1 MTSNNIIINKK
12 IIIIIVHNILPW
24 TSLWAKRVGSSIVVS
39 KKFPLSMVHLHNVET
54 GQFRQC
60 NLSPSLFFEWS
71 KSEKVVTQA
80 TNRPREETGNPVIVV
95 NTPDETATT
104 LKTNNTSYN
113 TPQKEKITF
122 KLNYLNNKKA
132 RYESH
137 GTFITRCQKKDII
150 SDGLKVYLEPSI
162 GNHSE
167 NF

>member
-1 MTSNNIIINKK
+1 MYIIYYPEQAFGQNAS
-12 IIIIIVHNILPW
+12 VVQSYLVRSFPSPW
-24 TSLWAKRVGSSIVVS
+24 FTYIMSKQGNLDNAIYHLLSSSSEVKVRKS
-39 KKFPLSMVHLHNVET
+39 WH
-54 GQFRQC
+54 RQ
-60 NLSPSLFFEWS
+60 
-71 KSEKVVTQA
+71 
-80 TNRPREETGNPVIVV
+80 RI
-95 NTPDETATT
+95 DHETATT

>member
-24 TSLWAKRVGSSIVVS
+24 RSLWAKRVVRSFPSPWFTYIMS
-39 KKFPLSMVHLHNVET
+39 KQGNV
-54 GQFRQC
+54 RQC
-60 NLSPSLFFEWS
+60 NLSPSLFFKRS

-80 TNRPREETGNPVIVV
+80 TNRPREETDNPIIVV
-95 NTPDETATT
+95 NTPDETAATP
-104 LKTNNTSYN
+104 KTNNTSYN

-137 GTFITRCQKKDII
+137 DTFITRCQKKD
-150 SDGLKVYLEPSI
+150 
-162 GNHSE
+162 
-167 NF
+167 NFRRFKSLFGTINW